1 MATFVLRTIQPVDL
15 LVQNKLISTHSG
27 LEQIQ
32 KKKNV
37 TKTLSMVLKPFEPTD
52 FKMLKQKIGTKRL
65 HEL

>member
-1 MATFVLRTIQPVDL
+1 MVSGFL
-15 LVQNKLISTHSG
+15 LAPILPFSHYLYQHIHSG

-37 TKTLSMVLKPFEPTD
+37 TKDLSMVLKPFGPTD

-65 HEL
+65 HEF

>member
-1 MATFVLRTIQPVDL
+1 MGCCGKVNLRIPMQTLQL
-15 LVQNKLISTHSG
+15 QRSHSG

-65 HEL
+65 HEF

>member
-1 MATFVLRTIQPVDL
+1 MTI
-15 LVQNKLISTHSG
+15 LIHSG

>member
-1 MATFVLRTIQPVDL
+1 MFNPKCGGFE
-15 LVQNKLISTHSG
+15 KLHSG
-27 LEQIQ
+27 LERIQ

-37 TKTLSMVLKPFEPTD
+37 TKDLSMVLKPFGPTD